1 MAKMNVT
8 EKDFEAFFQATES
21 LMAMSGTLDE
31 GFDEEAYAINRQFKS
46 FKRRYLKA
54 KEDKKWVKKK
64 LSNILKQPKLLLM
77 KRHIHVR
84 QRLRYC

>member
-8 EKDFEAFFQATES
+8 EKDFEAFLQATES

-31 GFDEEAYAINRQFKS
+31 GFDEAAHAIYRQFKS

-54 KEDKKWVKKK
+54 REDKE
-64 LSNILKQPKLLLM
+64 
-77 KRHIHVR
+77 
-84 QRLRYC
+84 

>member
-31 GFDEEAYAINRQFKS
+31 GFNEETYAINRQFKS
-46 FKRRYLKA
+46 FERRYLKA
-54 KEDKKWVKKK
+54 KEDKK
-64 LSNILKQPKLLLM
+64 
-77 KRHIHVR
+77 
-84 QRLRYC
+84 

>member
-31 GFDEEAYAINRQFKS
+31 GSDEEAYAINRQFKS

-54 KEDKKWVKKK
+54 KEDK
-64 LSNILKQPKLLLM
+64 Q
-77 KRHIHVR
+77 
-84 QRLRYC
+84 

>member
-1 MAKMNVT
+1 MIHSYQSSSIYNNIVMAKMNVT

-54 KEDKKWVKKK
+54 KEDKK
-64 LSNILKQPKLLLM
+64 
-77 KRHIHVR
+77 
-84 QRLRYC
+84 